1 MEIRL
6 LIIFIRRAQ
15 NVAIAALIEEQ
26 LWSWPNPNPSR
37 LQCAVRLIELS
48 EASAYENVLA
58 NAKQQFIDLNGQKY
72 KRS

>member
-26 LWSWPNPNPSR
+26 LGSWPNPNPSR
-37 LQCAVRLIELS
+37 LQAL
-48 EASAYENVLA
+48 LA
-58 NAKQQFIDLNGQKY
+58 
-72 KRS
+72 